1 MQRLCRAAVRCA
13 NVLRGGTRRNRL
25 EAEASLAELELF
37 NIMLIMQC
45 LRRRSG
51 CCIIAFA
58 LCYIATLRLRL
69 PLPIFGSEIQTKS
82 QYIFGLIGASRRQV
96 PNHSR
101 SYFPLLSL
109 GTCSLRLVIR
119 LVIRRYL
126 EHRPQIYTDRVR

>member
-1 MQRLCRAAVRCA
+1 MSVDCIAPINQKTFGYSVCRLKSFGYSIYRLKI
-13 NVLRGGTRRNRL
+13 LRL
-25 EAEASLAELELF
+25 KAEAITGRFELF

-69 PLPIFGSEIQTKS
+69 PLPTFGSKIQTKS
-82 QYIFGLIGASRRQV
+82 QSSFCLVYASRRQV

-109 GTCSLRLVIR
+109 GTCALR
-119 LVIRRYL
+119 
-126 EHRPQIYTDRVR
+126 